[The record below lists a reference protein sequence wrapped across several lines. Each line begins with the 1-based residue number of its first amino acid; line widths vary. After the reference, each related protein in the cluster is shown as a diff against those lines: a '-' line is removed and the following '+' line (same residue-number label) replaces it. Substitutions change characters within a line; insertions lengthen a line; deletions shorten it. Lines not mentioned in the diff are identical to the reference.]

1 MDIHPSASYI
11 RNFQITRETK
21 GAFPQ
26 KRFHKSTSAQTDVHA
41 CNLLTAW
48 LMARRNA
55 RERSTMPD
63 QDFRHS
69 FPTLISA
76 VPRRFSTCV
85 LSIDEKERER
95 DRTSTSSNVEYHEF
109 QFSSFSNVCNF
120 NIVEEHESLIK
131 RSGRNQREATTSR
144 SRLILC

>member
-41 CNLLTAW
+41 CNLLTTW

-85 LSIDEKERER
+85 LSIGEKERER
-95 DRTSTSSNVEYHEF
+95 EIALRHRVTLNITSFSFLRFPTFAILTSS
-109 QFSSFSNVCNF
+109 
-120 NIVEEHESLIK
+120 
-131 RSGRNQREATTSR
+131 RSTNR
-144 SRLILC
+144 

>member
-85 LSIDEKERER
+85 LSIGEKERER
-95 DRTSTSSNVEYHEF
+95 EIALRHRVTLNITNFSFLRFPTFAILTSS
-109 QFSSFSNVCNF
+109 
-120 NIVEEHESLIK
+120 
-131 RSGRNQREATTSR
+131 RSTNR
-144 SRLILC
+144 